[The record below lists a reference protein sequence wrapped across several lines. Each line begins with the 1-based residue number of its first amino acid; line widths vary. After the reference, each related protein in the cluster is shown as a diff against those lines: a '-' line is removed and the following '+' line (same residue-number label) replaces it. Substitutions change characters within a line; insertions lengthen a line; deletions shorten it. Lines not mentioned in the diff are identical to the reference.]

1 MSLVQLQ
8 PGKSLHDTLYE
19 DYNRHVRSY
28 ASRSF
33 SHDEDIYDALSGVAR
48 ALYKDDY
55 SFHCGLPE
63 LHFDQALLWYC
74 KEGTGIERM
83 RRCEGVQ
90 LPSWSWASLSSRI
103 IDRDYDLGCSSF
115 CSSLVPW
122 VICTSKYGKP
132 HFHIL
137 ETNGEPATWR
147 RWRKFWDNHTCPQL
161 FLALALEEGMMETG
175 FQLPCNIPEKTFSS
189 LEKLFTRLWPTCQC
203 ALDALVDRSQDIIH
217 IDSEGGFLEKNIGR

>member
-1 MSLVQLQ
+1 
-8 PGKSLHDTLYE
+8 
-19 DYNRHVRSY
+19 
-28 ASRSF
+28 
-33 SHDEDIYDALSGVAR
+33 
-48 ALYKDDY
+48 
-55 SFHCGLPE
+55 
-63 LHFDQALLWYC
+63 
-74 KEGTGIERM
+74 M

-189 LEKLFTRLWPTCQC
+189 LGKLFTRLWPTCQC

-217 IDSEGGFLEKNIGR
+217 IDSEGGFLEKKHRSLTSCSSDGRKALLIALRLAGSPSNSGPRPSGISRPYCWSSRNLDVTLTHVLRETDHPPIREYGKVRVAWTSGV

>member
-1 MSLVQLQ
+1 M
-8 PGKSLHDTLYE
+8 
-19 DYNRHVRSY
+19 
-28 ASRSF
+28 
-33 SHDEDIYDALSGVAR
+33 
-48 ALYKDDY
+48 YKDDY

-147 RWRKFWDNHTCPQL
+147 RWRKFWDNHTRKD
-161 FLALALEEGMMETG
+161 FLLLGKVIYSTMADLPMRFGCSCRQEPGHNTHRQRRRISRKKHRSLTSCSSDGRKALLIALRLAGSPSNSG
-175 FQLPCNIPEKTFSS
+175 PRPSGISRPYCWSS
-189 LEKLFTRLWPTCQC
+189 RNLDVTRP
-203 ALDALVDRSQDIIH
+203 
-217 IDSEGGFLEKNIGR
+217 